1 MGTEVTHE
9 VEKGCEKV
17 YTVRR
22 DGDRPL
28 RFHGMLLGEGEHGTG
43 GTSGYKCDWNRGV
56 RVRIYRRKAGG
67 YVVTWA
73 HWSQWQGERGQR
85 RAEVC
90 ATPEGVLIAL
100 RDGEVTGGTG
110 ELRAAELEAL
120 EDAATRDDG
129 LSAIA
134 VEDLDAETKIA

>member
-9 VEKGCEKV
+9 IEEGCEKV
-17 YTVRR
+17 YQVHR

-28 RFHGMLLGEGEHGTG
+28 RFRGVLLGEGEHGTG

-56 RVRIYRRKAGG
+56 KVRIYRRKAGG

-85 RAEVC
+85 HAEVC

-100 RDGEVTGGTG
+100 RGGESTGGKG
-110 ELRAAELEAL
+110 ELRPAEAAALADAAES
-120 EDAATRDDG
+120 DDG
-129 LSAIA
+129 LATIA